1 MKTIGMI
8 VPTVDNSFFS
18 DLVKRAERYLRTNRY
33 QLLVMS
39 SDNDAENEKNAYA
52 TLQELKVEGILSVSG
67 LSIFPADLV
76 CEDMPLVWLD
86 RVPESTRKIPWVSN
100 DDEKAMETAVDA
112 LIEKGCN
119 DILLMPGYLAEGQES
134 PRVRGYRK
142 ALEKHHIEYNDVYVL
157 NRKGETSSEAETEE
171 LVREHLHQ
179 GNKVD
184 GIITSSD
191 RAAFG
196 AMAALRSV
204 GYYVPEDVKLISFD
218 NSPYSTM
225 VTPAVTALDRN
236 AETLAEKACELLLKQ
251 IGHDTD
257 LTIENTIPVS
267 LVKRD
272 SIR

>member
-1 MKTIGMI
+1 MKAIGMI

-18 DLVKRAERYLRTNRY
+18 GLVKRAERCLRTSGY

-39 SDNDAENEKNAYA
+39 SDNDAENEKNAYGV
-52 TLQELKVEGILSVSG
+52 LQELQVEGILSVSG
-67 LSIFPADLV
+67 LSVFPKDLV
-76 CEDMPLVWLD
+76 REDMPLVWLD
-86 RVPESTRKIPWVSN
+86 RVPESERKIPWVSN
-100 DDEKAMETAVDA
+100 DDENAMELATDA

-134 PRVRGYRK
+134 PRVKGYRS
-142 ALEKHHIEYNDVYVL
+142 ALEKHNLPYREEYVL
-157 NRKGETSSEAETEE
+157 NRRGEASSEAETEE
-171 LVREHLHQ
+171 LVRNHLHN

-236 AETLAEKACELLLKQ
+236 AEALAEKACELLLKQ
-251 IGHDTD
+251 ICKDPD
-257 LTIENTIPVS
+257 DTIENTIPVS
-267 LVKRD
+267 LVRRD